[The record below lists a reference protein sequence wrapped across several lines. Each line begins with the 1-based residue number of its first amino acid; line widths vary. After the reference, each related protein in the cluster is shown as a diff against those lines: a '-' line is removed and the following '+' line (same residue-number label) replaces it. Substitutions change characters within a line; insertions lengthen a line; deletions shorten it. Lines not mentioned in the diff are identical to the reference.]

1 MDLRSYWSLEAI
13 GAGYFRSLAAFRMSR
28 RCGLSGGFALGMA
41 LIPCA
46 ALAGSDQDRALAA
59 RIKAAPDAITLTC
72 NSPYDSNVVT
82 VSRKLRAM
90 LSVTNGDEDEPS
102 IIMDGVPLQGT
113 VPQVA
118 FDDNGMRW
126 RWQSFLGSMSGRV
139 DLRSLTMS
147 RSGMGIDIQ
156 ASCFRTKSWR

>member
-1 MDLRSYWSLEAI
+1 MDLWSYRSLETISAR
-13 GAGYFRSLAAFRMSR
+13 YFRSLAAFRISR
-28 RCGLSGGFALGMA
+28 RCGLSGGFALGLA

-46 ALAGSDQDRALAA
+46 ALAGSDEDRALAT

-82 VSRKLRAM
+82 ISRKLKAM
-90 LSVTNGDEDEPS
+90 LSVTNGDEDDPS
-102 IIMDGVPLQGT
+102 IVMDGVPLQGT
-113 VPQVA
+113 VPEVA
-118 FDDNGMRW
+118 FDEDGMSW

-139 DLRSLTMS
+139 DLRSLRMS

-156 ASCFRTKSWR
+156 ASCTRTKVRR